1 METVK
6 RIDFT
11 SPTAAK
17 DFVESLHHTG
27 FAVIY
32 NHPIIEEN
40 IKDLYQRWQTFF
52 ELEAAIKAK
61 YEVDPDTQ
69 YGWVP
74 PRIAEVAKGAT
85 VKDVK
90 EFYNFYL
97 KGTCPPELHAITEML
112 YHKLLAVGTTLLE
125 WIQAETPAT
134 VTRRFSEP
142 LPSMVKDSDWNLFR
156 VNYYPALS
164 GQEEEGA
171 VRAADHTDIDLIT
184 VLTAGTSAGLQALE
198 KEGTWHD
205 VPCEHGNLV
214 INTGDMLNEASAGY
228 FPSTVHRVL
237 NPEGADAAQVRMSCP
252 LFIHPR
258 NEVVL
263 SDKHT
268 RASYLHER
276 LVELGLRATT

>member
-17 DFVESLHHTG
+17 DFVASLHHTG

-32 NHPIIEEN
+32 NHPIIEAN
-40 IKDLYQRWQTFF
+40 ISELYQQWQTFF
-52 ELEAAIKAK
+52 ELEPHIKAEH
-61 YEVDPDTQ
+61 EVDPVTQ

-97 KGTCPPELHAITEML
+97 EGICPAELESITKNL
-112 YHKLLAVGTTLLE
+112 YDKLLNVGTTLLE
-125 WIQAETPAT
+125 WIQTEAPTE
-134 VTRRFSEP
+134 VSNQFSEP
-142 LPSMVKDSDWNLFR
+142 LPSMIKGSDNNLFR
-156 VNYYPALS
+156 INYYPALT
-164 GQEEEGA
+164 GEEEKGA

-184 VLTAGTSAGLQALE
+184 VLTAGTSPGLQALE
-198 KEGTWHD
+198 KDGKWHD
-205 VPCEHGNLV
+205 VPCEQGNLV
-214 INTGDMLNEASAGY
+214 INTGDMLSECSSNY

-237 NPEGADAAQVRMSCP
+237 NPTGADAKHVRMSCP
-252 LFIHPR
+252 LFIHPKD
-258 NEVVL
+258 EVIL
-263 SDKHT
+263 SAKHT
-268 RASYLHER
+268 AASYLHER
-276 LVELGLRATT
+276 LVELGLRKPT